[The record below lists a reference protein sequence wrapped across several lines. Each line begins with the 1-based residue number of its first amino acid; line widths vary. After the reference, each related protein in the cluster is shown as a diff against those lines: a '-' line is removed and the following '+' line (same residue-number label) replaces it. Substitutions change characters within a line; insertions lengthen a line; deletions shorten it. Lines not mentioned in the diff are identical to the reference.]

1 MDSEYNHS
9 TGNNS
14 HGHGH
19 APDGTQTSSPSRSPQ
34 VASVGDQ
41 VAALKAKPDSAE
53 LMARAAENEG
63 AVAFVHFD
71 PGTASSNMVEA
82 LIHHDDLTKVHRGM
96 YVHVVSTKDGRRYS
110 GRVTEGPFY
119 GPDAL
124 KRDSTPVQFII
135 LHQGQGKVLSLP
147 EYHGWMQVELLG
159 EERNGGL
166 YGATRRPHPASPI
179 MPYNAELMEEM
190 LHLRGNIRLGLLD
203 NYDDVFV
210 EIDGNDKGVVP
221 RNWLTVGTIGSG
233 KSNTNQVFV
242 EETTSAGYAQVVID
256 PEGEY
261 IFMDQPSEAPGI
273 EDDLK
278 AYGREPKG
286 IKSLTVY
293 RPPNSESKRAD
304 AIEFSVPFDS
314 LPPELIVELLEMSS
328 AQEFRFTFLYD
339 QGIRLLRKIAA
350 VQAFKQGG
358 SAPSDGVLK
367 ENDDLDLTRG
377 YPGITLNILIRM
389 LDQELE
395 YYSWKQAHPKKE
407 AGAKRRQSKKAAQE
421 QVEADA
427 DENADDAE
435 AEEEMKIYCHEY
447 QLPPLIGDQHD
458 VSSYGALRKKL
469 REIRMYGIF
478 DRKDAPPLNMERLSE
493 PGHLSVIDMSDT
505 PGQQIVNIVIADLL
519 ARMYHFKMALSEE
532 QNAQRKVFVTIE
544 EAHGFVSRERQ
555 DKMQQTL
562 DQLRRIARRGRKRW
576 LALHFVTQSPQHL
589 PPELFELANNKII
602 HQTTGTE
609 NLRVVKAAAGSVN
622 EGIWQDV
629 PALGKG
635 RAVIVSSQYPHPLI
649 VRIRPAASRRNYMI

>member
-1 MDSEYNHS
+1 MDNEFSRAS
-9 TGNNS
+9 GNGSSVNNE
-14 HGHGH
+14 HGHIQGSGPGM
-19 APDGTQTSSPSRSPQ
+19 AG
-34 VASVGDQ
+34 VGAQ
-41 VAALKAKPDSAE
+41 IAALKAEPDNAE

-71 PGTASSNMVEA
+71 PGTPSSSMVEA
-82 LIHHDDLTKVHRGM
+82 MIHHDDLTKVHRGM
-96 YVHVVSTKDGRRYS
+96 YVHILSTKDGRRYS
-110 GRVTEGPFY
+110 GRVVEGPFY

-124 KRDSTPVQFII
+124 RRDSTPVQFII
-135 LHQGQGKVLSLP
+135 LNQGQGKVLSLP

-179 MPYNAELMEEM
+179 LPYDAELMEEM
-190 LHLRGNIRLGLLD
+190 LHLGGNIRLGILD

-233 KSNTNQVFV
+233 KSNTNQVFI
-242 EETTSAGYAQVVID
+242 EETTSVGYAQIVVD

-261 IFMDQPSEAPGI
+261 IFMDLPSDVVGI
-273 EDDLK
+273 VDDLK
-278 AYGREPKG
+278 QYERQPRG
-286 IKSLTVY
+286 IKNLKVY
-293 RPPNSESKRAD
+293 RPPNSESKRPD

-314 LPPELIVELLEMSS
+314 LPPELIVELVEMSP
-328 AQEFRFTFLYD
+328 AQEFRFSFLYD
-339 QGIRLLRKIAA
+339 QAIRLLRKRAA
-350 VQAFKQGG
+350 IQAFKQGR
-358 SAPSDGVLK
+358 SAPSSDPLK
-367 ENDDLDLTRG
+367 DNDDMDITRG
-377 YPGITLNILIRM
+377 YPGITLTLLISM
-389 LDQELE
+389 LDQELD
-395 YYSWKQAHPKKE
+395 YYNWRQEHPKKE
-407 AGAKRRQSKKAAQE
+407 SAKRGRGKKAQE
-421 QVEADA
+421 QADTDA
-427 DENADDAE
+427 DDGASDVDEPDED
-435 AEEEMKIYCHEY
+435 MKIYCHEY
-447 QLPPLIGDQHD
+447 ALKSLIGDHAD

-478 DRKDAPPLNMERLSE
+478 DRKDAPPLDMKRLSE

-519 ARMYHFKMALSEE
+519 ARMYHFKMAMSEE
-532 QNAQRKVFVTIE
+532 QNANRKVFLTIE
-544 EAHGFVSRERQ
+544 EAHGFVSRERK

-602 HQTTGTE
+602 HQTTGSE

-622 EGIWQDV
+622 EGIWNDV
-629 PALGKG
+629 PTLGKG

-649 VRIRPAASRRNYMI
+649 VRVRPAASRRNYMI